1 MPGDRLLV
9 MDDEPDFA
17 DFVRRVGE
25 SSGFEVSVITD
36 PRLFKKTYDAEK
48 PDRIVLD
55 IVMPDLDGIEII
67 EWLSSVGNKAPVLI
81 VTGYNPHF
89 AEAAKVFAKVKG
101 RFSVTSLTKPMSVED
116 LREALKES

>member
-1 MPGDRLLV
+1 M
-9 MDDEPDFA
+9 
-17 DFVRRVGE
+17 
-25 SSGFEVSVITD
+25 IND
-36 PRLFKKTYDAEK
+36 PKLFKKTYDADK

-55 IVMPDLDGIEII
+55 IVMPELDGIEII

-101 RFSVTSLTKPMSVED
+101 RFSVTSLTKPMSAKD
-116 LREALKES
+116 LRESLSAS